1 MFNIIEHIMS
11 LKELQSLI
19 TTPQMNA
26 EAIMKCAL
34 GVRVTEMEAY
44 CVLVT
49 VGPSSVQ
56 QVAEKIVKSRPTA
69 QRLLQNLVD
78 KGLAIREERLIGL
91 GGYQYVYSAVS
102 PEVMK
107 EAVRETLEKWY
118 QRMMKEIDNLPTRLD
133 EMGQRCIRLTD
144 TT

>member
-1 MFNIIEHIMS
+1 
-11 LKELQSLI
+11 
-19 TTPQMNA
+19 
-26 EAIMKCAL
+26 
-34 GVRVTEMEAY
+34 MEAY

-78 KGLAIREERLIGL
+78 KGLAIREEHLIGL

-107 EAVRETLEKWY
+107 EAVRETLKKWY

>member
-1 MFNIIEHIMS
+1 
-11 LKELQSLI
+11 
-19 TTPQMNA
+19 MNA

-34 GVRVTEMEAY
+34 GVRMTEMEVY
-44 CVLVT
+44 CALVT

-56 QVAEKIVKSRPTA
+56 QVAEKIGKSRPTA

-107 EAVRETLEKWY
+107 EAVRVTIEKWY
-118 QRMMKEIDNLPTRLD
+118 QRMMNEIDNLPTRLD
-133 EMGQRCIRLTD
+133 EMGQRCIRLTN
-144 TT
+144 TA